1 MSQALRQAHRTT
13 TQRYFSDPLVG
24 GIVWFV
30 LFLFRILPVKA
41 ASSVGAC
48 LGQLLYYC
56 SPKRNRVGRFN
67 LMFAFPEKTDDERE
81 LILKK
86 MWQHWGRTYAE
97 LPHGESLFKQADI
110 SGLSYLKEMAKQK
123 KGCFVCSGHIGNFEL
138 AVTTNLFDDYCLNP
152 VYRSAN
158 NPWLDKVLFQ
168 RRVGTLIPKGS
179 QGAKKMIE
187 LLRNGKGVVML
198 CDQKLREGIDVLF
211 FNKPA
216 KTAPAIATVA
226 LKLNIP
232 IFMARCIRL
241 KNGQFKIDVYPL
253 PISQNKDKNQAIYE
267 TMLSINQELEKWIRE
282 TPEQWLWIHRRFD
295 KSEYN

>member
-1 MSQALRQAHRTT
+1 MSRALRQARRTT
-13 TQRYFSDPLVG
+13 VQRYFSDPIVGCFVYLVL
-24 GIVWFV
+24 
-30 LFLFRILPVKA
+30 LFFKVLPVRT
-41 ASSVGAC
+41 ASSIGAG
-48 LGQLLYYC
+48 LGKVMYHC
-56 SPKRNRVGRFN
+56 FPKRNHVGRRN
-67 LMFAFPEKTDDERE
+67 LAYAFPDKTDEERE

-86 MWQHWGRTYAE
+86 MWCHWGRTYAE
-97 LPHGESLFKQADI
+97 LPHGASLFRQADI
-110 SGLSYLKEMAKQK
+110 TGLSYLQEVAHQKQ
-123 KGCFVCSGHIGNFEL
+123 GCFVCSGHIGNFEL

-187 LLRNGKGVVML
+187 LLHAGKGVVML
-198 CDQKLREGIDVLF
+198 CDQKLREGIDVPF
-211 FNKPA
+211 FGKMA

-226 LKLNIP
+226 LKLNMP
-232 IFMARCIRL
+232 IFMARCIRVA
-241 KNGQFKIDVYPL
+241 NGQFKIDVYPL
-253 PISQNKDKNQAIYE
+253 PVSQTPDKNKAIYE

-295 KSEYN
+295 KSEY